1 MNKFICFYKYNNSEI
16 NRKKVL
22 FIMKES
28 IKTNEIVF
36 AGQYL
41 GVVEEY
47 LPDKNSTYTKDGNIY
62 ATKSGIVSIDK
73 NKRELEI
80 RSHQDQ
86 DRKVI
91 KMGDIVIGTIVFLR
105 QYSVGIDFQAINQ
118 KLHFN
123 SSYFGNIHVSQ
134 ISNKF
139 VEKIADAFQI
149 TDIVRAKVIEKDQNE
164 YNLTTSENNLG
175 VIHADCII
183 CGTPLEKIGFNKL
196 RCTRCGNIESRKIA
210 SDYRNVSEK
219 LRY

>member
-1 MNKFICFYKYNNSEI
+1 
-16 NRKKVL
+16 
-22 FIMKES
+22 MKGS
-28 IKTNEIVF
+28 IKTNVIVI

-47 LPDKNSTYTKDGNIY
+47 LPDKDSTYTKDGNIY
-62 ATKSGIVSIDK
+62 ATKSGIVSIDE
-73 NKRELEI
+73 NKREIEI
-80 RSHQDQ
+80 RSYQDE

-91 KMGDIVIGTIVFLR
+91 KMGDIVIGTILFLR
-105 QYSVGIDFQAINQ
+105 QYSVGLNFQAINQ

-134 ISNKF
+134 ISNKY
-139 VEKIADAFQI
+139 VEKIADAYQT
-149 TDIVRAKVIEKDQNE
+149 TDIVRARVIKKEQNE
-164 YNLTTSENNLG
+164 YKLSTSSNNLG

-183 CGTPLEKIGFNKL
+183 CGTPLEKIGFDKL
-196 RCTRCGNIESRKIA
+196 RCTRCGNVESRKIA